1 LLCWRIIQQPESLVA
16 QVLRDKYFPNSTFLQ
31 ASLGRNPSYAWRS
44 IFKAKAI
51 IEKGML
57 WRVGNGE
64 TIKIWGDKWLPSSGS
79 SLVQSFPMG
88 MNLDT
93 RVSFLIDQQ
102 VGGWNYSLVQNLF
115 DEGEAEQIL
124 SIALSPLHGPDRI
137 IWGGTKN
144 GIFIVCSAYHLEVQ
158 RRRQEDGCVHLNEQF
173 QNSGS
178 GCGVCKPRA

>member
-1 LLCWRIIQQPESLVA
+1 
-16 QVLRDKYFPNSTFLQ
+16 
-31 ASLGRNPSYAWRS
+31 
-44 IFKAKAI
+44 
-51 IEKGML
+51 
-57 WRVGNGE
+57 
-64 TIKIWGDKWLPSSGS
+64 
-79 SLVQSFPMG
+79 MG

-158 RRRQEDGCVHLNEQF
+158 RRRQEEGECSTQGA
-173 QNSGS
+173 NS
-178 GCGVCKPRA
+178 